1 VGFNPTS
8 LTAVTP
14 EFLTQNLSA
23 VCPLKNSKLGS
34 SPPAIALKYLISLPS
49 TTTIPHS
56 KLEGQIKGVGPT
68 VFH

>member
-1 VGFNPTS
+1 MFFGGKITISPPDNPCKS
-8 LTAVTP
+8 II
-14 EFLTQNLSA
+14 FLFTELI
-23 VCPLKNSKLGS
+23 KLGP